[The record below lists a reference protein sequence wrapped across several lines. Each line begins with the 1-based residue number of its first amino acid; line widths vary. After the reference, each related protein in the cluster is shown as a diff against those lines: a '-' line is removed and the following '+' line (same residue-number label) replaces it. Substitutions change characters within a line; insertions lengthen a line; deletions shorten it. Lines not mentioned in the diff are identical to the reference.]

1 MGDETTYPES
11 KPSQPKA
18 DIGQSA
24 RVMWDELVRESPLNR
39 LRYLDAR
46 LAAGAEIDRERV
58 AQLVREAGAK
68 AVLSDPDAVG
78 LVRQLWGER
87 AVERL
92 RDRANTPVERLSE

>member
-1 MGDETTYPES
+1 MGDETTYPEN
-11 KPSQPKA
+11 KPSQPRE

-24 RVMWDELVRESPLNR
+24 RIMWDELVRESPLNR

-58 AQLVREAGAK
+58 AQLVREAGSK

-92 RDRANTPVERLSE
+92 RDRANTPVERLPE